1 MSVDS
6 SHLPIIRLRHW
17 NADSATK
24 GSIALAHWEERSK
37 FNRVW
42 CSEHADLDKTNRTNF
57 TEGLSPACAGVEV
70 GSILAAR
77 ERLIQESP
85 HWAQT
90 VFNISPAIWWIYPD
104 FTSDIPPHSQSGLP
118 LTPINSVWATV
129 KSHRCFGLVTQTRL
143 RLRLHNWHLVLKS
156 FYLRFGRRGYL
167 FICDLFWPL
176 VGGSCLHLRRV
187 SGEATTMLCMIWCIA
202 TKAQ

>member
-118 LTPINSVWATV
+118 LTPINSVWAGYSKV
-129 KSHRCFGLVTQTRL
+129 SQMFWISDADSAPSEVTQLT
-143 RLRLHNWHLVLKS
+143 
-156 FYLRFGRRGYL
+156 FGAEKFLFALWKEGL
-167 FICDLFWPL
+167 FIYLWPIL
-176 VGGSCLHLRRV
+176 APGGWILSPP
-187 SGEATTMLCMIWCIA
+187 A
-202 TKAQ
+202 